1 LLRITE
7 VEFLKSAIK
16 KTEYIDSLYS
26 EIAFAGRS
34 NVGKSSLINVLLG
47 RKNIAKISSTPGK
60 TRLINFFRIK
70 FKIPEKNQS
79 GYFYIVDLPGYGFA
93 RVSKMERN
101 KWQTMI
107 DTYFNNRL
115 NLRGIILLVDIRHP
129 ADVKDRIMLQF
140 LREKQIPFQVV
151 ATKADKIASTRRKKI
166 LKELATDLDLEKDKI
181 LAFSALER
189 SGVSEILNWI
199 NNIIL

>member
-1 LLRITE
+1 MLRITE